1 MSQTVKQFVTDAY
14 QLISANSPT
23 VPLQGNDML
32 KGVQF
37 LNELKYTDKLKTKRI
52 PGGIKISY

>member
-37 LNELKYTDKLKTKRI
+37 LNELIEQK
-52 PGGIKISY
+52 IKIDTDRTEYKKST